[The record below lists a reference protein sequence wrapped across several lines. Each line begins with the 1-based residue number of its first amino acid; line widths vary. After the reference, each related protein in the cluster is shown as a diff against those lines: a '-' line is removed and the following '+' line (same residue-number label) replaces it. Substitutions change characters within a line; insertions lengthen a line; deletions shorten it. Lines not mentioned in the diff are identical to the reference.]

1 MSGNPKSK
9 IQNPKS
15 MKTATEHLTATSPY
29 AIEFRHVT
37 FSYDARRVLED
48 ISFGVKRGEL
58 KCILGGSG
66 SGKSTILRLALRLIE
81 PDSGAIFVNGV
92 DVTHLREEEMNEVR
106 DKMGMIFQ
114 GGALFDSLSVRE
126 NVAYRL
132 NEQHWDE
139 ARMEEEVRRQLK
151 FMDFDGDL
159 DTLPSE
165 LSGGARRAVAI
176 ARAMAGGPEILLYDE
191 PTTGLDP
198 TTAKVVCELAAKLRD
213 TQHVSSI
220 FVTHRL
226 DDIKFLSSVLYLGG
240 QPLRHGAVDFCVTN
254 TAVMILRDGRVY
266 FNGTEEQLRAQ
277 DDLYLREFLGAVEDE
292 EEE

>member
-1 MSGNPKSK
+1 MPPNS
-9 IQNPKS
+9 
-15 MKTATEHLTATSPY
+15 AVSPY
-29 AIEFRHVT
+29 AIEFRNVT
-37 FSYDARRVLED
+37 FSYDERPVLND
-48 ISFGVKRGEL
+48 ISFGVRRGEL

-92 DVTHLREEEMNEVR
+92 DITHLREEELNRVR
-106 DKMGMIFQ
+106 DKVGMIFQ

-132 NEQHWDE
+132 AEQHWDE
-139 ARMEEEVRRQLK
+139 ARIEEEVRQQLEY
-151 FMDFDGDL
+151 MDFEGDL
-159 DTLPSE
+159 ETLPDE
-165 LSGGARRAVAI
+165 LSGGMRRAVAI

-198 TTAKVVCELAAKLRD
+198 TTAKMVCELAAKLRD
-213 TQHVSSI
+213 TQNVSSI

-226 DDIKFLSSVLYLGG
+226 DDIKFLSSVLFLGG
-240 QPLRHGAVDFCVTN
+240 QSLRRDEVNFCVTN
-254 TAVMILRDGRVY
+254 TTVMILRDGKVY
-266 FNGTEEQLRAQ
+266 FNGTNEQLRAQ
-277 DDLYLREFLGAVEDE
+277 DDLYLREFLGTVEDE